1 MKQIR
6 FLCLIMTLALLL
18 SACGGAASNEA
29 APMDGA
35 DFAVKED
42 YGYAAEAPEYSLTT
56 DSATG
61 QTPLNTGR
69 KLIKTVRLNAETEHY
84 DELMTGLTDRIAS
97 LGGYVE
103 NRESR
108 GQRSRYCS
116 MTVRIPAEQL
126 DGFVDFVSEN
136 ANVTHS
142 SETAEDITLQYVDTE
157 AKIKALETEQTRLL
171 ELLENAQ
178 TLSEILEIEARL
190 SDVTYELER
199 YSSQKRSYDNLVDYA
214 TVHLSVSE
222 VEVLTPTEEP
232 TVWQRIANGFTASLD
247 DVGTGFVDLFVWV
260 TANSPRL
267 AVWGAVIAGIVFIV
281 RRAFRA
287 KGRKK
292 AAPADAPRDTSET

>member
-1 MKQIR
+1 MKR
-6 FLCLIMTLALLL
+6 TRLFCLLLALMLTL
-18 SACGGAASNEA
+18 SACGGSANTER

-35 DFAVKED
+35 DFAVKEEYD
-42 YGYAAEAPEYSLTT
+42 AGSAEAPEYSLTT
-56 DSATG
+56 DSGTG
-61 QTPLNTGR
+61 QTPQSTGR

-84 DELMTGLTDRIAS
+84 DDLMTGLEDRIAS

-103 NRESR
+103 SRESR

-116 MTVRIPAEQL
+116 MTIRIPAQQL
-126 DGFVDFVSEN
+126 GGFVDYVSEN

-157 AKIKALETEQTRLL
+157 AKIKALETEQARLL

-178 TLSEILEIEARL
+178 NLTEILEIEARL

-199 YSSQKRSYDNLVDYA
+199 YSSQKRTYDNLVDYA

-247 DVGTGFVDLFVWV
+247 DVGTGFVDLFVWI

-267 AVWGAVIAGIVFIV
+267 VVWGAVIAGVVFLV
-281 RRAFRA
+281 RRGFASKR
-287 KGRKK
+287 RKK
-292 AAPADAPRDTSET
+292 AAPAETPRENA